1 MLFKME
7 TTITVILSFVCIVH
21 VAEISA
27 KTNTAGTDV
36 DSSLLN
42 SDFNELS
49 ANELSNEI
57 DNCHEA
63 CLQKVSFYTLF
74 NRKTYLRSTKNKKGG
89 FHYMNQ
95 NNLFNFRKNDAFF

>member
-7 TTITVILSFVCIVH
+7 TTVTVILSLVCIVH

-49 ANELSNEI
+49 SNELSNEI

-63 CLQKVSFYTLF
+63 CLQKVRFYTLF
-74 NRKTYLRSTKNKKGG
+74 NRIDIFTFNKKTKKVASI
-89 FHYMNQ
+89 
-95 NNLFNFRKNDAFF
+95 L